1 MKCFYYLKD
10 TRRFVMN
17 LKETIKNI
25 RSSCDNYVDPDLLA
39 FIIDENNYMGTN
51 NILEI
56 KGYGINDEDAY
67 EERLLKIHKNEN
79 IYLPLG
85 MITFMP
91 ILNECDI
98 FSSDDYNL
106 QLTPEEFSKYGDE
119 QEKLFG
125 ILIKK
130 DSNEYLI
137 GKSDTCSCSVD
148 SSFKEFEKTDCEFYN
163 TIEKIVKEKI
173 ID

>member
-1 MKCFYYLKD
+1 
-10 TRRFVMN
+10 
-17 LKETIKNI
+17 
-25 RSSCDNYVDPDLLA
+25 
-39 FIIDENNYMGTN
+39 
-51 NILEI
+51 
-56 KGYGINDEDAY
+56 
-67 EERLLKIHKNEN
+67 
-79 IYLPLG
+79 
-85 MITFMP
+85 MP

-106 QLTPEEFSKYGDE
+106 QLTPEEFGKYGDE
-119 QEKLFG
+119 KEKLFG

-148 SSFKEFEKTDCEFYN
+148 SSFEEFEKTDCEFYN